1 LIYFILLIGTPI
13 ENLNLEIG
21 SNQVPRIYCANH
33 KLNLV
38 VTHSIQQQKVLDC
51 HITKLNAFISKI
63 RKSVELSRDFQELKC
78 RLRYSKFFRFKIK
91 IKN

>member
-1 LIYFILLIGTPI
+1 MIGAPV

-21 SNQVPRIYCANH
+21 SNQIPRIYCANH

-38 VTHSIQQQKVLDC
+38 VTHSIMQQKVLDC
-51 HITKLNAFISKI
+51 HISKLNAFITKI

-78 RLRYSKFFRFKIK
+78 RLNYSQFSQYKFSI
-91 IKN
+91 